1 MSPKAYVPI
10 LHRCAKTC
18 GQEKIINP
26 QKFYSILSSQQDRR
40 QVDEVPENL
49 GFREPSPFDPTSQKA
64 MINQIKSKL
73 SLSGMMLALL
83 SAGNS
88 AMADNPPSFTLKFAP
103 GIACD
108 FELQVEGWG
117 GNRRMAEYKDEKG
130 NRVRLLEAGAGTA
143 LRFTNIAN
151 NQTFSTDSTGALS
164 QIRYN
169 LNGSFTE
176 TDTGQS
182 LLILYPAAQP
192 TGPSTRLISGSIVFT
207 VDSRGLFYMQEIKG
221 KTTDICAAFS

>member
-1 MSPKAYVPI
+1 MPI
-10 LHRCAKTC
+10 LHRYAETR

-26 QKFYSILSSQQDRR
+26 QKFYSILSLQQDTGKLARS
-40 QVDEVPENL
+40 
-49 GFREPSPFDPTSQKA
+49 RETPALASRTILDPTFQKA

-73 SLSGMMLALL
+73 FLSGTMLALL

-88 AMADNPPSFTLKFAP
+88 ATAELPPSFTLKFAP

-130 NRVRLLEAGAGTA
+130 NRVRLLEAGPGTA

-182 LLILYPAAQP
+182 LLILYPTAQP

-207 VDSRGLFYMQEIKG
+207 VDSRGIFYLQEIKG
-221 KTTDICAAFS
+221 KTTNICAAFSS